1 MHIAGESANTIA
13 SALGASRATVYVSWP
28 RTELAATFR
37 SDTARPNP
45 PRTMPRECLG
55 DSFDARQIRGKPF
68 SSRCTA
74 IACRGTYSAMVN
86 PTTSAAPC
94 MSVITR

>member
-45 PRTMPRECLG
+45 PRTAPRAGRQALG
-55 DSFDARQIRGKPF
+55 LSAQTEHCFVAIDNVDIEMNSHA
-68 SSRCTA
+68 TA
-74 IACRGTYSAMVN
+74 ACGVQPLQERLG
-86 PTTSAAPC
+86 
-94 MSVITR
+94 